1 MSNAVWLFWQSFFY
15 SGRNFLENSGYG
27 WDPPPTFSCL
37 CPQQLVC
44 WRKIHH
50 WGRLVLPSNCMS
62 NNTGIPNSACVWSE
76 RDLPS
81 SRHFAL
87 CQKSVLMSWFSK
99 NKVLYCH
106 LSETCHDKYINLRCL
121 WGEQCPSE
129 VRQPCAMPTQ
139 LYIVARMTSLN
150 QALTPLNVFSQICHA
165 FTCLPKP
172 TPLPFILGGYL
183 YPILQ
188 ENWRHHMFSR

>member
-1 MSNAVWLFWQSFFY
+1 MGTMSNAVWLFWQFF
-15 SGRNFLENSGYG
+15 FLQVVTSYKTLATDG
-27 WDPPPTFSCL
+27 THL
-37 CPQQLVC
+37 
-44 WRKIHH
+44 
-50 WGRLVLPSNCMS
+50 LPSRVCARS
-62 NNTGIPNSACVWSE
+62 NLCAEEKSTIGADWYYLLTAWVTIQASQTVPACESE
-76 RDLPS
+76 HDLPS
-81 SRHFAL
+81 SRHFTL

-150 QALTPLNVFSQICHA
+150 QALMPLNVFSQMS
-165 FTCLPKP
+165 CLH
-172 TPLPFILGGYL
+172 L
-183 YPILQ
+183 
-188 ENWRHHMFSR
+188 SS